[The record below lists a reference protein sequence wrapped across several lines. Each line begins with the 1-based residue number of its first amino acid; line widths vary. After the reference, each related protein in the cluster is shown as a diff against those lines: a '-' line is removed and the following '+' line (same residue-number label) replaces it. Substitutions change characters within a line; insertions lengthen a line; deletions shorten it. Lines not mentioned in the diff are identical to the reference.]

1 MWGGAREYS
10 LWLRGVKTLN
20 SSSSVFRLSLRR
32 KRLVSKTGVL
42 LRSSGHLEPGLTRGT
57 RLEGFILGVAAGVVT
72 ILLARRVESLLAWL
86 RVRANDL
93 LLVKLAK
100 AVKQKYPT
108 LGATNLEKKYVKSVK
123 DMKRP
128 IRYGFLGLRRSEAKD
143 LPVKELVKVF
153 QKAVK
158 KNDRLVVLKIAI
170 MSMGETK
177 EYKAHYENIMDELRE
192 EASVWCIRDLTAK
205 HVEMAAV
212 FLMTKR
218 GRYIPSRF

>member
-1 MWGGAREYS
+1 M
-10 LWLRGVKTLN
+10 
-20 SSSSVFRLSLRR
+20 
-32 KRLVSKTGVL
+32 
-42 LRSSGHLEPGLTRGT
+42 
-57 RLEGFILGVAAGVVT
+57 
-72 ILLARRVESLLAWL
+72 

-108 LGATNLEKKYVKSVK
+108 LGATNLEKKYIRSVK
-123 DMKRP
+123 EMKRP
-128 IRYGFLGLRRSEAKD
+128 IRYGFLGLRRAEAKD

-170 MSMGETK
+170 MSMGKTK

-212 FLMTKR
+212 FLMTKAWA
-218 GRYIPSRF
+218 IHPHLASRTKEPLPPNVGKRTFPQASLEKENQCRTRER

>member
-1 MWGGAREYS
+1 M
-10 LWLRGVKTLN
+10 
-20 SSSSVFRLSLRR
+20 
-32 KRLVSKTGVL
+32 
-42 LRSSGHLEPGLTRGT
+42 
-57 RLEGFILGVAAGVVT
+57 EGFIRDVAVAVVAF
-72 ILLARRVESLLAWL
+72 LLIAVLAYVGKLLLAWS
-86 RVRANDL
+86 RVRANNL
-93 LLVKLAK
+93 LLVKLAN

-108 LGATNLEKKYVKSVK
+108 LGATNLEKKYIRSVK

-128 IRYGFLGLRRSEAKD
+128 IRYGFLGLRRAEAKD

-170 MSMGETK
+170 MSMGDTK
-177 EYKAHYENIMDELRE
+177 GYKAHYENIMEELRE

-212 FLMTKR
+212 FLMTKAWAIHPISLLEQKSPYHLTLAKELFPKR
-218 GRYIPSRF
+218 VWKKETSVVREKGEK

>member
-1 MWGGAREYS
+1 M
-10 LWLRGVKTLN
+10 
-20 SSSSVFRLSLRR
+20 
-32 KRLVSKTGVL
+32 
-42 LRSSGHLEPGLTRGT
+42 
-57 RLEGFILGVAAGVVT
+57 EGFIREVAGEVAAF
-72 ILLARRVESLLAWL
+72 LLIAVLAYVGKLLLAWS

-93 LLVKLAK
+93 LLAKLTK

-108 LGATNLEKKYVKSVK
+108 LGATNLEKKYIKSVE

-128 IRYGFLGLRRSEAKD
+128 IRYGFLGLRRSEAKN

-177 EYKAHYENIMDELRE
+177 EYKTHYENLMDELHE
-192 EASVWCIRDLTAK
+192 VDSGWFIRDLTAK
-205 HVEMAAV
+205 HVEIAAV
-212 FLMTKR
+212 FLMTKAWAIHPISLLEQKDLYHLKLAKLLFPKR
-218 GRYIPSRF
+218 VWKKETSVVREKGEK